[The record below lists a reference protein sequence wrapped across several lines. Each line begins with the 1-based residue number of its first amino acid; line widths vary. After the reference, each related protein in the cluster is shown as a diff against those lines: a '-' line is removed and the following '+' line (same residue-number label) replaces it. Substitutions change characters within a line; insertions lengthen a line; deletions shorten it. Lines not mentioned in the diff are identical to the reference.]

1 MRTRDRP
8 VRFGVPAY
16 RASTS
21 SPKVASDSRSPSLR
35 RHFLNKLNQRTRNFS
50 IIELITMSANT
61 ALEIYALKEKLLDI
75 LKNSN
80 LRPVIIE
87 IELNMYVFNA
97 GSHLSKYKDKGP
109 ILIDK
114 IKQLIGEK
122 ITDLMMY
129 SVTEWAAAYVIAH
142 ERQKIEELAKIQQIN
157 ITKCK
162 YNYKLHNTIS
172 NMINELDE
180 LIYNFTKEIRENKNE
195 NIYYGMIETIEQAS
209 SIKEYLSG
217 IIDKIEKDSKEML
230 NNAENAK
237 QELYKI
243 IHEILEKL

>member
-1 MRTRDRP
+1 MNIT
-8 VRFGVPAY
+8 
-16 RASTS
+16 TTLE
-21 SPKVASDSRSPSLR
+21 SR
-35 RHFLNKLNQRTRNFS
+35 
-50 IIELITMSANT
+50 
-61 ALEIYALKEKLLDI
+61 ALKEKLLDI

-87 IELNMYVFNA
+87 FEINMYILNTD
-97 GSHLSKYKDKGP
+97 SYLIKYKDKGE

-114 IKQLIGEK
+114 IKQLIGER
-122 ITDLMMY
+122 IADLMMY
-129 SVTEWAAAYVIAH
+129 SVREWAAAYVIAH
-142 ERQKIEELAKIQQIN
+142 ERQKIEELTKIQQVN

-162 YNYKLHNTIS
+162 SNYKLHNTIS
-172 NMINELDE
+172 NMIDELDK

-195 NIYYGMIETIEQAS
+195 NIYYGMIETIEQAI
-209 SIKEYLSG
+209 SIKEYLNG
-217 IIDKIEKDSKEML
+217 ILDKIEKDSKEML